1 MEKKFAFIG
10 AGNMGGA
17 VAEAVCK
24 AVGGE
29 NVTIFDPSPMKCKAL
44 AERTGCRVAGSGTEA
59 ADVSNFIMICVKPY
73 LVSGVLGQMS
83 EALAK
88 RGKTIVSI
96 AAGVSIA
103 DISSFLTGAG
113 APEMPIVRLLPNTP
127 VSIGKGV
134 FAMACSGGVSEE
146 AKELL
151 IQSLSQGGE
160 VVQMEES
167 LIDKATAVFSCSPA
181 FVYMFIES
189 LADGGVMCGVP
200 REMAQ
205 KLAAQ
210 AVLGSAAMVLESGKH
225 PGMLKDEVC
234 SPGGST
240 IVGVNTLEEGR
251 FRASVISA
259 VREAYEK
266 TIKLGEK

>member
-1 MEKKFAFIG
+1 
-10 AGNMGGA
+10 MGGA

-29 NVTIFDPSPMKCKAL
+29 NVTVFDPSPLKCRAL

-59 ADVSNFIMICVKPY
+59 AEASNFIMICVKPH
-73 LVSGVLGQMS
+73 LVSGVLRQMS

-103 DISSFLTGAG
+103 DISSFLTEAG
-113 APEMPIVRLLPNTP
+113 TPEMPIVRLLPNTP
-127 VSIGKGV
+127 VSIGRGV
-134 FAMACSGGVSEE
+134 IAMACSGGVSEE

-160 VVQMEES
+160 VVPMEES

-200 REMAQ
+200 RDMAQ

-240 IVGVNTLEEGR
+240 IVGVNTLEEGH

-259 VREAYEK
+259 VREAYKK
-266 TIKLGEK
+266 TVKLGEK